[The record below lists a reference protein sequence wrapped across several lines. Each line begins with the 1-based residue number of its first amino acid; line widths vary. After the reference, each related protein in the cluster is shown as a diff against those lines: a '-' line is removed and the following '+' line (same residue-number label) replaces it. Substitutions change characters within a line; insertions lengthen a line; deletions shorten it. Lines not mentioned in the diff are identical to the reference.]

1 MVKLP
6 FTFVSWCNPLRI
18 AQMEEE
24 MDMARSADVEER
36 RRKMFA
42 DLVEMVGGPKMAAQR
57 LIERN
62 NSPFDVAIQLLGGP
76 VKAAEKLGMSRANL
90 WKMLRK
96 PERWTKEQLKMLA
109 QLSGVPSN
117 LLVDSEVPSELAAR
131 EELTIVVPK
140 PAAKSK
146 RGRKM
151 T

>member
-1 MVKLP
+1 MAKFP
-6 FTFVSWCNPLRI
+6 FTLVSCFNPLHV

-42 DLVEMVGGPKMAAQR
+42 DLVDMVGGPKMAAQR
-57 LIERN
+57 LIEHN

-76 VKAAEKLGMSRANL
+76 IKAAEKLGMSRANL

-96 PERWTKEQLKMLA
+96 PERWTKEQLKTLA

-117 LLVDSEVPSELAAR
+117 LLVDSEVPSELATR
-131 EELTIVVPK
+131 TELTVMAPK